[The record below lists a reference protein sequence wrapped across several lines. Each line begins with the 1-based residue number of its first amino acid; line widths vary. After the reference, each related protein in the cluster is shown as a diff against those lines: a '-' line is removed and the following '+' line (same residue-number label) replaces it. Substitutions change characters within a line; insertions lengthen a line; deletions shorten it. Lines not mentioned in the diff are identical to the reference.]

1 MVFIRFV
8 EWPIPTQIFV
18 LYIIG
23 EQPTTPERKNLVD
36 DRIAKNIRDR
46 NYLEGLE
53 EECIAAKKRDD
64 KTTTV
69 ERMCEIPEQT
79 KRSFAGIKSA
89 IYMYAFRG
97 LLTVCLELFSSVQ
110 R

>member
-23 EQPTTPERKNLVD
+23 EQATTSERKNLVD
-36 DRIAKNIRDR
+36 DRIAKNIP